1 MQLQKIET
9 FFEIY
14 LRFLKFIPFLRN
26 VKTPLGQQILSN
38 KILNAT
44 KQCHLARKWS
54 VKFWSCALQSSAKPE
69 HKTAS
74 STEKNFHVVEHV
86 KRSSKSPQFSRLSS
100 LHEGEGLILFS
111 HTESIAADRIELYGR
126 LHCSKLKHFKRSLW
140 SHLITCCTEASHFY
154 SLLTVWQKSVT
165 HWMWNLCG
173 FHIIFR
179 KNILL
184 N

>member
-1 MQLQKIET
+1 ML
-9 FFEIY
+9 
-14 LRFLKFIPFLRN
+14 PN
-26 VKTPLGQQILSN
+26 
-38 KILNAT
+38 NAT
-44 KQCHLARKWS
+44 WRESGLWSFGLALFNHQLNLS
-54 VKFWSCALQSSAKPE
+54 T
-69 HKTAS
+69 KTVS